1 MAHVSALQDSLSSTI
16 FASKQTDVE
25 PTVTTMD
32 WDSVFATQ
40 DSTKLQTDRAWL
52 EPLVLLPAAGTLKEF
67 AFAMQVSLCTVIT
80 ALSAHLEL
88 FSTIQPKSVFLSVE
102 KTQPTMQ
109 LLRDADAFQDTPFT
123 TKSVTSARPTTSFK
137 INTVLHAQLTQFTI
151 PLPKSVIVQ
160 KDSF

>member
-1 MAHVSALQDSLSSTI
+1 MDHVSAQQDSLSSTI
-16 FASKQTDVE
+16 FASKQADVE

-40 DSTKLQTDRAWL
+40 DSTKPQTDHAWL
-52 EPLVLLPAAGTLKEF
+52 EPLVLLPAPGTLKEF
-67 AFAMQVSLCTVIT
+67 AFAMQVLLCTVIT

-88 FSTIQPKSVFLSVE
+88 FSTIPPNSVFLSVE
-102 KTQPTMQ
+102 KTQLMMQ
-109 LLRDADAFQDTPFT
+109 LLRDADVFQDTPFT
-123 TKSVTSARPTTSFK
+123 TKSVTSAQPTTSFK
-137 INTVLHAQLTQFTI
+137 ITTVLHAQLTLFTV